1 MNIIDK
7 VCGKMGLMDPED
19 EKEELNE
26 YLTAQEEAVK
36 RDHNKLGR
44 DLGFFTTVEIM

>member
-19 EKEELNE
+19 DKEDMDDIFDDEPQPNFVV
-26 YLTAQEEAVK
+26 A
-36 RDHNKLGR
+36 
-44 DLGFFTTVEIM
+44 